1 MHACMLASAGS
12 VRPSVRPSVCPSP
25 SSGVTSHISS
35 PGWHCPEVNSC
46 IGSNHA
52 RNEKFNNPL
61 QKSSETE
68 LVEMTRRVNYSKHPG
83 VASSRSCS
91 KASRTFMPE
100 TAEASGGIV
109 QKVWPRLTTLRVAS
123 TKWRPG
129 RTDLHTNYTKVEA
142 SPL

>member
-12 VRPSVRPSVCPSP
+12 VRPSVRPSVCP
-25 SSGVTSHISS
+25 
-35 PGWHCPEVNSC
+35 CPEVNSC

-109 QKVWPRLTTLRVAS
+109 QKV
-123 TKWRPG
+123 
-129 RTDLHTNYTKVEA
+129 
-142 SPL
+142 